1 MTEREEHLEEELHEF
16 QKEKETVRHIV
27 EQLGSGSQK
36 QNKRIS
42 VVFLVLIFALLL
54 MGLAFKKTDLI
65 LTLLVVIL
73 VALFKLIWMI
83 YEFQRTNHFQ
93 FWILSTL
100 EYKISEIDKRIRKME
115 KISREREEDRILNKD
130 KNFMA

>member
-27 EQLGSGSQK
+27 GQLGSGSQK

>member
-27 EQLGSGSQK
+27 GQLGSGSQK

-115 KISREREEDRILNKD
+115 KIAREREEDRILNKD